1 MPPLLSKNRMGDGDW
16 EGSEAFSIVQQAR
29 LQRPLQEDDLKQRRR
44 RKPHP
49 AERARQDVWRR
60 QRFADRVFLN
70 YDGPQP
76 FTTTTTT
83 TTAATITTTN
93 NPQTTLADFVCDG
106 DGDDDADDMVAV
118 GLENRREQ
126 VLQYVHFDV
135 DAGQSPWIER
145 DDRRRAGDLD
155 EVDRYEASRARD
167 ERALEEL
174 LRVVAERSSGRG
186 GR

>member
-44 RKPHP
+44 RKTHP

-70 YDGPQP
+70 YDGPQL
-76 FTTTTTT
+76 FTTTATTT
-83 TTAATITTTN
+83 TTTTN

-118 GLENRREQ
+118 GLANRREQ

-174 LRVVAERSSGRG
+174 LRVVAERGRGRG